1 MMIRGLWG
9 RAEPGPLFFF
19 QLMAEKTHEKR
30 KRGRP
35 EGPEPTCSV
44 MEAAVAL
51 GKSKWTIY
59 DWLKELCSDDKPVL
73 PHRRIGRGPGSV
85 RIPVKYVDGI
95 EKRLVLRIG
104 PSRPGSFFPAKEQKD
119 G

>member
-1 MMIRGLWG
+1 MRVRGRSG
-9 RAEPGPLFFF
+9 RADRPPLLFST
-19 QLMAEKTHEKR
+19 MAEKTQEKR

-44 MEAAVAL
+44 MEAAAAL

-104 PSRPGSFFPAKEQKD
+104 PSRPVSFFAQE
-119 G
+119 GRNNG